1 MSTPI
6 TATPI
11 GFIGLGRMGQPMA
24 RRLLQAGYTLVV
36 HDANP
41 QAVAAATAADARV
54 HARDTPAQVAQE
66 ADLIITILP
75 TSAIVEQVL
84 TGPAGVFAAL
94 RRDAVI
100 IEMSSGAPAATQALA
115 EQTQQHGSHLVDAP
129 VSGGVARAVTGE
141 LSIMFGGSDAL
152 FSRVEPLLRAM
163 GTSVARTGAV
173 GTAHAMKALN
183 NLASAGGFLIAA
195 EAVMM
200 GKRFGLDPEVMV
212 DILNASTG
220 MNNATQKKF
229 KQFVLS
235 GKYDSGFGLD
245 LMIKD
250 LGIALELDAN
260 HTAAFSQS
268 CLAIWQAAG
277 QSLAAGAD
285 HTAIARHVS
294 QYCGVPSD

>member
-1 MSTPI
+1 MST

-24 RRLLQAGYTLVV
+24 RRLRQAGHTLVV
-36 HDANP
+36 HDADP
-41 QAVAAATAADARV
+41 QAVATATAADARV
-54 HARDTPAQVAQE
+54 HACATPAQVAQN

-84 TGPAGVFAAL
+84 TGPTGVFSAL
-94 RRDAVI
+94 RADAVI

-115 EQTQQHGSHLVDAP
+115 REARQYGGHLVDAP
-129 VSGGVARAVTGE
+129 VSGGVTRAVTGE
-141 LSIMFGGSDAL
+141 LSIMVGGSDAL
-152 FSRVEPLLRAM
+152 FARVEPVLRAM
-163 GTSVARTGAV
+163 GGSLARTGDV

-183 NLASAGGFLIAA
+183 NLVSAGGFLIAA
-195 EAVMM
+195 EAIMM
-200 GKRFGLDPEVMV
+200 GKRFGLDAEVMV
-212 DILNASTG
+212 DILNTSTG
-220 MNNATQKKF
+220 MNNSTQKKF

-235 GKYDSGFGLD
+235 GKYDSGFSLD

-260 HTAAFSQS
+260 HAAAFSQS

-277 QSLAAGAD
+277 QSLDAGAD

-294 QYCGVPSD
+294 QYCGVPLA